1 MSDQPKIL
9 IIDDDATIRDFL
21 QAMLRDEDYSIHFAE
36 NGMEGLSEAKRLLP
50 DVILLDVLMP
60 GLNGL
65 DVCRKVRSIKL
76 LSTVPVLLITSLS
89 DRESRLDGLRAGAD
103 DFISKP
109 FDKFEL
115 LVRLSWITRL
125 NRYRRIAEQRRELE
139 LVHKQLLSSYDKTI
153 EGWSNA
159 LDLRDQETNGHTQ
172 RVTEKTLK
180 LARLAGV
187 SEAKLAHIWRGAML
201 HDIGKLGIPDSV
213 LLKPEPLSEED
224 WAIMKTHP
232 QLAHNWL
239 SRIPFLQPALAIPYY
254 HHEKWDG
261 SGYPCQLKGNDI
273 PLPARLFAIIDVW
286 DTITSERS
294 YRKAM
299 GNSEAHQ
306 YILSKSGTYFDP
318 SVVELFS
325 EHIKEL

>member
-9 IIDDDATIRDFL
+9 IIDDDASIRDFL
-21 QAMLRDEDYSIHFAE
+21 QAILRGEDYSIHFAE
-36 NGMEGLSEAKRLLP
+36 NGLEGLSEAKRLLP

-65 DVCRKVRSIKL
+65 DVCREIRSIKF
-76 LSTVPVLLITSLS
+76 LSTVPILLITSLS
-89 DRESRLDGLRAGAD
+89 DRDSRLDGIRAGAD

-125 NRYRRIAEQRRELE
+125 NRYRHIAEQRNELE

-159 LDLRDQETNGHTQ
+159 LDLRDQETKGHTQ
-172 RVTEKTLK
+172 RVTEKTIK
-180 LARLAGV
+180 LARLAGL
-187 SEAKLAHIWRGAML
+187 SEDELVHIWRGAML
-201 HDIGKLGIPDSV
+201 HDIGKLGIPDLV
-213 LLKPEPLSEED
+213 LLKPEPLTEED

-232 QLAHNWL
+232 QLAYNWL

-261 SGYPCQLKGNDI
+261 SGYPCQLKGTDI
-273 PLPARLFAIIDVW
+273 PLQARLFTIIDVW

-299 GNSEAHQ
+299 GNSDAQQ
-306 YILSKSGTYFDP
+306 YILSQSGTYFDP
-318 SVVELFS
+318 FVVELFS
-325 EHIKEL
+325 KHIKEL